1 MRKIYFFGTVL
12 LLLGLAGWGILTVF
26 KPHRNVASDKAVA
39 SLPAENLYHEFEAGE
54 SLANKKWVGKVIE
67 ITGTVSS
74 VSDAGNYISINLRAT
89 DDAGINC
96 SVLKKDLAAENRPKT
111 GTRVTIKGKCTGF
124 LIDVNLVDCII
135 KK

>member
-1 MRKIYFFGTVL
+1 MGNFYCVQATPECGCGQSGGV
-12 LLLGLAGWGILTVF
+12 
-26 KPHRNVASDKAVA
+26 PC
-39 SLPAENLYHEFEAGE
+39 LPENLYREFEAGE

-96 SVLKKDLAAENRPKT
+96 SVLKKDLAAEDRPQT